1 MYFHKFAGIDML
13 TYSALPPDNG
23 IGEGSWAGLS
33 FSPYQISM
41 VSSFSTINV
50 GSLYTCNFHV
60 KTCKKFLEKLYFLS
74 FKSYVDN
81 SLLKLQYKHSES

>member
-1 MYFHKFAGIDML
+1 MYFHKFAGIDRL

-23 IGEGSWAGLS
+23 IGEGSWSGLS

-50 GSLYTCNFHV
+50 GSLYTFIYV
-60 KTCKKFLEKLYFLS
+60 KKCKFFLEKLNFYI
-74 FKSYVDN
+74 
-81 SLLKLQYKHSES
+81 